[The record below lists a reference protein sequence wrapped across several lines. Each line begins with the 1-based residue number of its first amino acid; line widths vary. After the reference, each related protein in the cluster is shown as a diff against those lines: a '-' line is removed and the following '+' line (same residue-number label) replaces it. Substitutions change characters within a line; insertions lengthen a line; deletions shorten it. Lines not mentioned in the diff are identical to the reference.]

1 MNNDL
6 THSIRPG
13 GLLESLPLSK
23 CAVQS
28 VDRGYAIEVILFFNY
43 KNSIFLIYS
52 HPISFTVSMKFLSC
66 FLPCWYTYCRGVNL
80 CVHINLNVNC
90 SLYSLYDRQACS
102 TALLSKY
109 FDQWRLLSYHL
120 IFLSFML

>member
-23 CAVQS
+23 CAQS
-28 VDRGYAIEVILFFNY
+28 VDRGYAIPFFNFE
-43 KNSIFLIYS
+43 NLIFSIYS

-66 FLPCWYTYCRGVNL
+66 FLPCWYIYCRGVNL

-109 FDQWRLLSYHL
+109 FDQWRLLSCHL